1 VIVRLVVHLGNCAL
15 VRHLVHATRHEP
27 VAVDAAQGVVA
38 FDVTYSQVEAV
49 VNRLAKCG
57 VGEFL
62 AHVTPAPKSQLAE
75 PGEEG

>member
-27 VAVDAAQGVVA
+27 VAVDAAQGVVE
-38 FDVTYSQVEAV
+38 FNVPYIRVEAV

-57 VGEFL
+57 IGDFL
-62 AHVTPAPKSQLAE
+62 AHVRPTPERRLAE